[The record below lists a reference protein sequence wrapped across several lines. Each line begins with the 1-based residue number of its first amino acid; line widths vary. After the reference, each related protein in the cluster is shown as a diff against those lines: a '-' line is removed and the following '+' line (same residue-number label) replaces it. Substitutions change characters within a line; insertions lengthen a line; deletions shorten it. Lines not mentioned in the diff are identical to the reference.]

1 MPLPAGFWA
10 PQKTGSIGPTRGWA
24 HFYKAPASLQWA
36 HFSAG
41 PEISFR
47 GATTLHIFSE
57 NFPNFLKKR
66 EYIDLSSGLKKMYF
80 VKILSRIHTNIY
92 KTDIVV
98 VTPVLMHQVLGLD
111 RLACPSRT
119 CTSYVF
125 TGGILS
131 SFCRIR
137 PLWPDPELF
146 SFSSEYWIRPHI
158 YKASVFFF
166 DLGIISINWQ
176 IR

>member
-10 PQKTGSIGPTRGWA
+10 PQKTGSIRPTRGWA

-36 HFSAG
+36 HFTAG

-57 NFPNFLKKR
+57 NFPNFFKKR

-92 KTDIVV
+92 ENRHCRGNTSSHALGFGPGQISLSKPD
-98 VTPVLMHQVLGLD
+98 MH
-111 RLACPSRT
+111 
-119 CTSYVF
+119 F
-125 TGGILS
+125 
-131 SFCRIR
+131 IR
-137 PLWPDPELF
+137 FYRRNSKFFLPDPAF
-146 SFSSEYWIRPHI
+146 MAGS
-158 YKASVFFF
+158 
-166 DLGIISINWQ
+166 
-176 IR
+176 